1 MRLKRLELLGF
12 KSFADRTVFE
22 FGKNDVTGVVGPN
35 GCGKSNVVDSVRWVL
50 GETRP
55 TSMRGAEMTD
65 VIFKGCQ
72 SRPGMSV
79 AEVSL
84 ILDNSASTLAG
95 RGAEVAITR
104 RVFKS
109 GDGEYLIDGEKVR
122 LKDIRE
128 MLFDTGLGSRGYS
141 VLEQGK
147 IDAVLSANPLER
159 RRIFEEAAG
168 ISRYRQRRVE
178 AELRLKKVAED
189 MQRLDDVIAELDG
202 RVRSLKIQ
210 AGKAERFVEAR
221 DEWSRMRMRW
231 ISHRSHV
238 LRECLSK
245 LTESIQSMEHA
256 IGELRNLREGAE
268 ADVGS
273 RDAERSVLVA
283 QIDRLLA
290 EASALAAEGRA
301 LDERRVQFANRAA
314 QERQAAKE
322 EASRAERLAAT
333 HASRAAELSDL
344 RAEETRIEAEAR
356 EAGQAA
362 QELFRELSTLETAW
376 REIKD
381 KVRRQNEIVL
391 GLLDERTRAENR
403 ARSLSEALPVAEER
417 RGRASARAAEAQAAA
432 QRMREELVQAQER
445 NTTAQNE
452 LAEKDAARKALA
464 QRLAEVAT
472 AIGETDREKNRLELE
487 RTRLSSRIEFLLDRE
502 RDLEDIGKS
511 ARRLMEGVSK
521 QGEPCSKDEL
531 LGLVADHLLTDTEH
545 ARALDA
551 VLGLRGAA
559 LMAKNLEAAHKIA
572 AWLRSRESGQL
583 SLLLPSG
590 TARVPVRAELP
601 PADLHQGRLLE
612 RVQCNAQCRPLA
624 EILTGDVLLVANLEA
639 AFALVAAHPQW
650 RVVTPEGEV
659 VDAAGILAGARNLTQ
674 GAVGRRSSAAELK
687 TGVSQ
692 LEEQLAALEARRAAL
707 VQERLTL
714 QKDWERSSQELEARR
729 TQRAQAESQLATT
742 RARMSDLDAAERAQ
756 VNEAAQIDREIERLQ
771 AELAASKARE
781 ESARTRWEEEHARLG
796 TLEQERAQSEESR
809 SLVAERSSQAQVR
822 AASARSQH
830 EGLSRRVRDL
840 ARGVEEIELERSR
853 AARLSGEHAAAAEEL
868 ETQCT
873 QLAGTSAGLLQKR
886 SGTEEELGGLR
897 VRAEESG
904 TIVLSLRERVE
915 AVTRELE
922 KRNESLSGARLEEQR
937 LGLEQAEI
945 ARRAEEELH
954 TTLDALAE
962 GFAPEPELL
971 EGSRL
976 EQLEVE
982 VRELRAKLD
991 KIGPVNMEAMS
1002 ELTEV
1007 GTRAEFLKTQRA
1019 DLAAARASLDETVR
1033 TIDGESKRLFEETFR
1048 EVAENF
1054 ARIFRQLFGGG
1065 RAEVKLEEGV
1075 DILEAGVDI
1084 IARPPGREMLS
1095 IGLLSGGQRT
1105 MTALAL
1111 LFAVFEARPSPFCI
1125 LDEVDAALDDA
1136 NIDRFLAMLAGY
1148 AQSTQFVVV
1157 THNKGTMAACQALYG
1172 VTMETKGVS
1181 RQVSV
1186 ELSQVER
1193 FVDAP
1198 AGRKVK
1204 PRAELDAE
1212 SGERVVEIVAVA
1224 PPQAAEPAPTDSARP
1239 AAEHPE
1245 SAPSSREEPSLG

>member
-1 MRLKRLELLGF
+1 MRLKRLELFGF

-22 FGKNDVTGVVGPN
+22 FGRNDVTGVVGPN

-84 ILDNSASTLAG
+84 ILDNAASTLEG
-95 RGAEVAITR
+95 RGAEVSITR
-104 RVFKS
+104 RVFRS

-189 MQRLDDVIAELDG
+189 MQRLDDVVNELDS

-221 DEWSRMRMRW
+221 DEWSRMRTRW

-238 LRECLSK
+238 LREQLDQ
-245 LTESIQSMEHA
+245 LTRSLAAMEQA
-256 IGELRNLREGAE
+256 IGELRGLREGAE
-268 ADVGS
+268 SDVSS
-273 RDAERSVLVA
+273 RDAERGV
-283 QIDRLLA
+283 LLA
-290 EASALAAEGRA
+290 EIERLVSEAGALAAEGRA
-301 LDERRVQFANRAA
+301 LDERRAQFANRAA
-314 QERQAAKE
+314 QERQAGRD
-322 EASRAERLAAT
+322 EAGRAQRLGAT
-333 HASRAAELSDL
+333 HASRAAEWSDL
-344 RAEETRIEAEAR
+344 RTEETRVEVEAR
-356 EAGQAA
+356 EAAVVA
-362 QELFRELSTLETAW
+362 EELFRELSALESAW
-376 REIKD
+376 REWKE
-381 KVRRQNEIVL
+381 KVRHQNEAVL
-391 GLLDERTRAENR
+391 GLLDQRTRAENR
-403 ARSLSEALPVAEER
+403 ARSLAEALPVTEER
-417 RGRASARAAEAQAAA
+417 RQRAAARASEAQAAA

-445 NTTAQNE
+445 SVAAGNE

-472 AIGETDREKNRLELE
+472 SIGESDREKNRLELE
-487 RTRLSSRIEFLLDRE
+487 KTRLASRIEFLLDRE

-511 ARRLMEGVSK
+511 ARKLMEGVSR
-521 QGEPCSKDEL
+521 QGEPCSKEEL
-531 LGLVADHLLTDTEH
+531 LGLVADHLLTDTVH

-559 LMAKNLEAAHKIA
+559 LMAQNRAAAQKIA
-572 AWLRSRESGQL
+572 AWLRTRESGQL
-583 SLLLPSG
+583 SLLMPAGAAPAPLE
-590 TARVPVRAELP
+590 RELP
-601 PADLHQGRLLE
+601 PVGLHQGRLLE
-612 RVQCNAQCRPLA
+612 HVRCSAECRPLA
-624 EILTGDVLLVANLEA
+624 SILTGDVLLVADLEQ
-639 AFALVAAHPQW
+639 AFALVGAHPEW
-650 RVVTPEGEV
+650 RAVTPEGEV
-659 VDAAGILAGARNLTQ
+659 VDAAGILAGVRNLTQ

-687 TGVSQ
+687 AGVAA
-692 LEEQLAALEARRAAL
+692 LESQLAAVEARRNGL
-707 VQERLTL
+707 VQERLAL
-714 QKDWERSSQELEARR
+714 QRDWERSSQELEARR

-742 RARMSDLDAAERAQ
+742 RARMSDLEAAERSQA
-756 VNEAAQIDREIERLQ
+756 NEAAQIEREIERLQ
-771 AELAASKARE
+771 AELSTSRAKE
-781 ESARTRWEEEHARLG
+781 ESTRLAWDEEHARL
-796 TLEQERAQSEESR
+796 LAMEAERAASEEAR
-809 SLVAERSSQAQVR
+809 SATATRSSDAQVR
-822 AASARSQH
+822 AARARSEH
-830 EGLSRRVRDL
+830 EGLCRRVRDL
-840 ARGVEEIELERSR
+840 ARGVEELELERSR
-853 AARLSGEHAAAAEEL
+853 AARLSVEHESAAAEL
-868 ETQCT
+868 ESQCS
-873 QLAGTSAGLLQKR
+873 QLAEQSKLLLEQR
-886 SGTEEELGGLR
+886 SRAEEQLGGLR
-897 VRAEESG
+897 TRADESG
-904 TIVLSLRERVE
+904 TIVLSLRERVD

-922 KRNESLSGARLEEQR
+922 KRSERLSAARLEEQR
-937 LGLEQAEI
+937 LCLELAEI
-945 ARRAEEELH
+945 TRRAEEELGA
-954 TTLDALAE
+954 TLAVLAE
-962 GFAPEPELL
+962 GFTPEPELL
-971 EGSRL
+971 EAGRL
-976 EQLEVE
+976 EQLETE

-1002 ELTEV
+1002 ELSEV
-1007 GTRAEFLKTQRA
+1007 GTRAEFLKAQRA

-1033 TIDGESKRLFEETFR
+1033 TIDGESKRLFEETFK

-1054 ARIFRQLFGGG
+1054 TRIFRQLFGGG

-1186 ELSQVER
+1186 ELSEVER

-1198 AGRKVK
+1198 AGRRTKSRTAV
-1204 PRAELDAE
+1204 DAE
-1212 SGERVVEIVAVA
+1212 SGEPVVEIVAKP
-1224 PPQAAEPAPTDSARP
+1224 PPQAAPEPMRSEPPTVIP
-1239 AAEHPE
+1239 
-1245 SAPSSREEPSLG
+1245 EEPTVG